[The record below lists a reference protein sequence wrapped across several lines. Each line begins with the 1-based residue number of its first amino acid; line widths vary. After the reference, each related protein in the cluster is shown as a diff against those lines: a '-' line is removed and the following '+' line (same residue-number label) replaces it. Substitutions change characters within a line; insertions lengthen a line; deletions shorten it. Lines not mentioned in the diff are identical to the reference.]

1 MAENKRDYY
10 EVLGIQKGA
19 GEAEIKKAYRSL
31 AKKYHPDVNPGDAEA
46 EVKFKE
52 INEAYAILSDPEKK
66 ARYDQYGHEGI
77 DPSAGFGG
85 YGDFGGFG
93 GFDFSDIF
101 SSFFGGGGGG
111 GGSRRNAPT
120 RGEDLQYRLAISF
133 EEAAFGCKKE
143 ISYNRIE
150 KCPECGSTGA
160 EKGTS
165 PEVCKECGGT
175 GQVRVTQRTALG
187 MFQTTKTCDHCHG
200 TGKIIKN
207 PCKNCSGKGYV
218 KVTKKLEVSIPAGID
233 DGERVGLPGQGN
245 SGRNNG
251 PTGDLIILVSVR
263 PHPIFERD
271 GYNLYCEVPLTF
283 AEVALGAEISVPTL
297 EGQVKYTIPEGTQS
311 GTTFTLRGKGIQ
323 AIRST
328 RKGDLIFRVVVEIP
342 KNMNETQKDLL
353 RKFADSCGDTNYAKK
368 TSFFKKI
375 FKDRDK

>member
-101 SSFFGGGGGG
+101 SSFFGGSGG

-187 MFQTTKTCDHCHG
+187 MFQTTKACDHCHG

-283 AEVALGAEISVPTL
+283 AEAALGAEISVPTL